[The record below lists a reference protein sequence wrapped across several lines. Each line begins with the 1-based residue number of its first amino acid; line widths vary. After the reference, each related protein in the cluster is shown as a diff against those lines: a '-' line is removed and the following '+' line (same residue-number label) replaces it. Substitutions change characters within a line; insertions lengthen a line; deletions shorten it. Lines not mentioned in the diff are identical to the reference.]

1 MRSLGDLLEMSG
13 ALHGHLCPGQVLGVR
28 MATLGC
34 RLVGIEEPAA
44 SRSLLVY
51 VEIDRCAADAIQAVT
66 GCKLGRRTL
75 KYRDYGKLAAT
86 FVNVDTG
93 EAVRVV
99 AREDAR
105 DAAWRYAPDGVS
117 KPEGVSKKE
126 AQLHAYQVMP
136 AEELF
141 AVTRVI
147 VEVPACDMPGRPV
160 SRVICDVCGEGVND
174 RREVIQEGLTMCIP
188 CARGAYYVSLDAGAQ
203 PSTEPLGVV

>member
-1 MRSLGDLLEMSG
+1 MRSFGDLLEESG
-13 ALHGHLCPGQVLGVR
+13 TLHGHLCPGQVLGVR

-44 SRSLLVY
+44 SRDLLVY

-66 GCKLGRRTL
+66 GCKLGKRTL

-86 FVNVDTG
+86 FVNINTG
-93 EAVRVV
+93 EAVRVA

-105 DAAWRYAPDGVS
+105 DAAWKYAP
-117 KPEGVSKKE
+117 EGASKKE

-141 AVTRVI
+141 AVMQVI
-147 VEVPACDMPGRPV
+147 VDVPAFDMPGHPV

-174 RREVIQEGLTMCIP
+174 RREVIEDGLTMCIP
-188 CARGAYYVSLDAGAQ
+188 CAHGAYYVSFDEVAQ
-203 PSTEPLGVV
+203 PSTQPVRVV

>member
-1 MRSLGDLLEMSG
+1 M
-13 ALHGHLCPGQVLGVR
+13 
-28 MATLGC
+28 
-34 RLVGIEEPAA
+34 VGIEEPAA
-44 SRSLLVY
+44 SRDLLVY

-66 GCKLGRRTL
+66 GCKLGKRTL

-86 FVNVDTG
+86 FVNVDAG
-93 EAVRVV
+93 EAFRVA

-105 DAAWRYAPDGVS
+105 DAAWRYAP
-117 KPEGVSKKE
+117 EGVSKRE

-141 AVTRVI
+141 AVRSVI
-147 VEVPACDMPGRPV
+147 VDVPAFDMPGHPL

-174 RREVIQEGLTMCIP
+174 RREVIQDGRTMCIP
-188 CARGAYYVSLDAGAQ
+188 CAHGAYYVSVDAVAQ

>member
-1 MRSLGDLLEMSG
+1 MRSLGDLLEESG

-28 MATLGC
+28 MAVLGC

-44 SRSLLVY
+44 SRDLLVY
-51 VEIDRCAADAIQAVT
+51 VEIDRCAADAVQAVT
-66 GCKLGRRTL
+66 GCKLGKRTL

-93 EAVRVV
+93 AAVRVA

-105 DAAWRYAPDGVS
+105 DAAWRYA
-117 KPEGVSKKE
+117 PEGVSKKE

-141 AVTRVI
+141 AVTPVI
-147 VEVPACDMPGRPV
+147 VDVPAFDMPGHPV

-174 RREVIQEGLTMCIP
+174 GREMIQDGLTMCIP
-188 CARGAYYVSLDAGAQ
+188 CAHGAYYVSIDAVAQ
-203 PSTEPLGVV
+203 PSAQPVRVV